1 MHYVERHHVQCVLWT
16 ERTSSGYGIRG
27 VTDLKIKALNKRNTI
42 NEIRQLSLQMVKNS
56 IENKNKYKKILKKL
70 KTECKNV
77 KLNKINVLSLVYSL

>member
-1 MHYVERHHVQCVLWT
+1 M
-16 ERTSSGYGIRG
+16 
-27 VTDLKIKALNKRNTI
+27 
-42 NEIRQLSLQMVKNS
+42 NEIRQLSQQMVKNS